1 MKKSLK
7 NWRSFFKI
15 DNAIARVS
23 INLNPLHRGK
33 KLAASLLGSA
43 MNEILIISPKIK
55 HFVAELNNNNASI
68 KIFTQN
74 GFALDTVK
82 ADFGIYR
89 RTTRDLELRS
99 MFEING
105 HEIGETQPPY
115 IIAEISANHN
125 GKIDNAFK
133 IIDMAKRAGADAI
146 KMQTYTPDTI
156 TLNSTKSDF
165 QIKDGLWAGTYLY
178 ELYSKAFTPWEWH
191 KGF

>member
-1 MKKSLK
+1 
-7 NWRSFFKI
+7 
-15 DNAIARVS
+15 
-23 INLNPLHRGK
+23 
-33 KLAASLLGSA
+33 
-43 MNEILIISPKIK
+43 
-55 HFVAELNNNNASI
+55 
-68 KIFTQN
+68 
-74 GFALDTVK
+74 
-82 ADFGIYR
+82 
-89 RTTRDLELRS
+89 

-115 IIAEISANHN
+115 IIAEIVSANDN

-191 KGF
+191 KELLIMPS